1 MSKKRVLLVY
11 PCGGA
16 NKTADAIFPF
26 PLQGLTQLAASM
38 PERFEPVIHDE
49 NLRPLN
55 GSASGSA
62 RPDLV
67 MITAMTTLASR
78 AYEIARTFRS
88 KGVPV
93 IMGGAHAT
101 ACPEEVAQYADSV
114 VIGEA
119 ENLLPQILEDF
130 EAGCLAPTYRSDTPA
145 DLNTIPFPA
154 MEALSWKHRFFMA
167 SIQTSRGC
175 PLACDF
181 CSVPATFGRKL
192 RVKSIETL
200 DSELKGIRA
209 KGMKRVFV
217 VDDNFTADRARA
229 VEIFELFK
237 KYGLTWMGFS
247 NLSIADEPEFLEA
260 LKKSGCASLFI
271 GFESLSD
278 QTLFHKNRRYPSRAA
293 LASAVGRIR
302 DCGIGIQGSFIF
314 GFDED
319 TPDVFADV
327 VSFVM
332 ETGIE
337 IPNLNILTPLPGTP
351 LYKEM
356 REQGRLLDS
365 PWEDYDMSHV
375 VFRPAGMEPEEL
387 QQGFAWALKYLASP
401 SVIFKRL
408 SVKRRQYPFFLMAN
422 FALHRAQTRLANGLW
437 SAPLQASLEERGFC
451 KR

>member
-11 PCGGA
+11 PSGGA

-38 PERFEPVIHDE
+38 PEHYEVVVHDE

-55 GSASGSA
+55 GSARA
-62 RPDLV
+62 DLV
-67 MITAMTTLASR
+67 MLTAMTALARR
-78 AYEIARTFRS
+78 AYEIADDFRS
-88 KGVPV
+88 RGIPV

-101 ACPEEVAQYADSV
+101 ACPEEVALHADCV

-119 ENLLPQILEDF
+119 ENILPQILADF
-130 EAGCLAPTYRSDTPA
+130 EAGQLASTYTSETPA
-145 DLNTIPFPA
+145 DLNAIPFPA
-154 MEALSWKHRFFMA
+154 MDALSWRHRFFMA

-200 DSELKGIRA
+200 DKELEGIRD

-217 VDDNFTADRARA
+217 VDDNLTADRARA
-229 VEIFELFK
+229 CEIFRLFK
-237 KYGLTWMGFS
+237 KYGMTWMGFS
-247 NLSIADEPEFLEA
+247 NLAIADEPEFLDS
-260 LKKSGCASLFI
+260 LRKSGCTSLFI
-271 GFESLSD
+271 GFESLND
-278 QTLFHKNRRYPSRAA
+278 QTLYHKNRRYPSRVA
-293 LASAVGRIR
+293 LAEAVGRIR
-302 DCGIGIQGSFIF
+302 SYGIGIQGSFIF

-319 TPDVFADV
+319 TPEVFADV
-327 VSFVM
+327 VSFIM

-351 LYKEM
+351 LYREM
-356 REQGRLLDS
+356 KEQGRLLGM
-365 PWEDYDMSHV
+365 PWDDYDMSHV
-375 VFRPAGMEPEEL
+375 VYRPAGMEPEEL

-408 SVKRRQYPFFLMAN
+408 SPTRRQYPFFLMAN
-422 FALHRAQTRLANGLW
+422 FALHRAQTRLANTMW
-437 SAPLQASLEERGFC
+437 NKAAQRSLEARGFC
-451 KR
+451 TL

>member
-1 MSKKRVLLVY
+1 MSKKRVLLIY
-11 PCGGA
+11 PRGGA

-38 PERFEPVIHDE
+38 PERFETVVHDE

-55 GSASGSA
+55 GSAQA
-62 RPDLV
+62 DLV
-67 MITAMTTLASR
+67 MLTAMTTLVSR
-78 AYEIARTFRS
+78 AYEIADDFRS
-88 KGVPV
+88 RGVPV

-101 ACPEEVAQYADSV
+101 ACPDEVAHHADSV

-119 ENLLPQILEDF
+119 ENLLPQILADF
-130 EAGCLAPTYRSDTPA
+130 EAGQLAPRYTSDSPA
-145 DLNTIPFPA
+145 DLNAIPFPA
-154 MEALSWKHRFFMA
+154 MEALSWRHRFFMA

-200 DSELKGIRA
+200 DEELKGIRA

-229 VEIFELFK
+229 IEIFGLLK
-237 KYGLTWMGFS
+237 KYGMTWMGFS
-247 NLSIADEPEFLEA
+247 NLAIADEPEFLEA
-260 LKKSGCASLFI
+260 LRKSGCTSLFI
-271 GFESLSD
+271 GFESLND
-278 QTLFHKNRRYPSRAA
+278 QALYHKNRRYPSRAA
-293 LASAVGRIR
+293 LADAVDRIR
-302 DCGIGIQGSFIF
+302 SYGIGIQGSFIF

-319 TPDVFADV
+319 TPEVFSDV

-351 LYKEM
+351 LYREM
-356 REQGRLLDS
+356 KEQGRLLDM
-365 PWEDYDMSHV
+365 PWDDYDMSHV
-375 VFRPAGMEPEEL
+375 VYRPAGMEPEEL

-408 SVKRRQYPFFLMAN
+408 SLRRRQYPFFLMAN
-422 FALHRAQTRLANGLW
+422 FALHRAQTRLANTMW
-437 SAPLQASLEERGFC
+437 NAPVQRSLEARGFC
-451 KR
+451 TP